1 MQTETMRATMPAVVR
16 SDPSGDHPSADLDR
30 PDSAPIFDHVSES
43 FGRRLRAVR
52 EGQRIS
58 IAEIAESTKILGA
71 LLEGLEHDDV
81 ARWPTGLYRRA
92 FIRAYATAIGLDP
105 EPVVR
110 EFMARFPDPEDAA
123 TPLPVPVAPGPRA
136 VLRLTLAEPGGVTG
150 RTMGQIVGR
159 RLLAV
164 ATDALV
170 IGWLAAAVS
179 LVFGSLWA
187 PLAVAG
193 LAYYVVG
200 TLAFGTTP
208 GAFLA
213 ASTGG
218 RTADAARRASS
229 SRWRSIVRDDAAR
242 LRAWMQA
249 ASASWRWRSR

>member
-1 MQTETMRATMPAVVR
+1 MQTETVRGTMPTVVR
-16 SDPSGDHPSADLDR
+16 SDPTSDHPSAELDR
-30 PDSAPIFDHVSES
+30 RDSAPVFDHVPES
-43 FGRRLRAVR
+43 FGRRLREVR
-52 EGQRIS
+52 ESQRIS

-81 ARWPTGLYRRA
+81 SRWPTGLYRRA

-123 TPLPVPVAPGPRA
+123 MPPLLVPVAPGPRA
-136 VLRLTLAEPGGVTG
+136 VLRLTLAEPGGLTG

-164 ATDALV
+164 ATDAFV
-170 IGWLAAAVS
+170 IGWLAAAMS
-179 LVFGSLWA
+179 LVLGSLWA
-187 PLAVAG
+187 PLAVAA
-193 LAYYVVG
+193 LAYYVGG

-218 RTADAARRASS
+218 RTADAVRRGTSH
-229 SRWRSIVRDDAAR
+229 RWWSIVRDGAAR
-242 LRAWMQA
+242 LRAWMRA
-249 ASASWRWRSR
+249 ASATWRSR